1 MSSLNTSQLN
11 ALLKIMSETLSEF
24 CAKTT
29 RLREGR
35 EPTLFEDTQ
44 IQTIITFMYQRMD
57 VIADEI
63 STLQM
68 ATEDARS

>member
-24 CAKTT
+24 SAKTT

-35 EPTLFEDTQ
+35 ETTLFEDVQ
-44 IQTIITFMYQRMD
+44 VQTIISFMYQRMD
-57 VIADEI
+57 IIADEI
-63 STLQM
+63 SLLEM
-68 ATEDARS
+68 AEGDARQ